1 MSHRLTEDNNAD
13 GCKTIRQMLRYQP
26 DIIARMEDLLDAV
39 ASHMPRVIARR
50 IVDAPIS
57 GPLAMPVE
65 GTVMFADIDGFTQ
78 LSESFARTAS
88 EAGAEELTELIN
100 RFLEIL
106 IATTMPY
113 GGDIQ
118 KFGGDAGMLL
128 FEGENHALRAIA
140 ASLEVQKEMTAQMG
154 EVKTSLGNFPLRISI
169 GLGSGRMIGMGLG
182 NQDGREWLL
191 TGSPLKAMGR
201 AQEIAPPGDVVIEI
215 ISEQECDPRVQ
226 YKKVEEQRY
235 LITGLQAPVAL
246 HPLTPLSPPP
256 RLDPPEYLEWLF
268 SRLDA
273 LTPYLAPSLLELLTT
288 TDNPKQVGQ
297 SSEHRQVTI
306 MMVSLT
312 NFPDLSIHW
321 SNPEAMQR
329 AVHEPNDI
337 FIRARDVIQQYD
349 GIVNKIGA
357 SPQGAYLMALFG
369 APLAHEDD
377 PLRAVLAALELQERS
392 DLPLRIGI
400 NSGFVFA
407 GDVGAEAR
415 REYTVMGDEVNLTYR
430 LMSTSEPGQIWLGP
444 NTARHPIIQRRVN
457 GVAGEPRK
465 FKGKSGLITPF
476 IAQSVHRMGNGVEV
490 EELALVGRETELQ
503 QIEALLRTAIS
514 DQSQAIVLSGPAGV
528 GKTRLVYEVVA
539 HARAMGVR
547 VYEGTAPSYGE
558 HLPYAIWERPLL
570 ACLGL
575 ENTLQ
580 NQRPYEFEAALARYD
595 LNPWGGL
602 LAPLI
607 GLDVPTSPEIM
618 ALTPEQREKQR
629 QDTLAALWEH
639 IATETPAMLVL
650 ENAHWMPLPS
660 MNLLDALIEHLPQR
674 SFLLLVT
681 QRDEEASPQKHPR
694 QEHLHAQILP
704 LEPLPR
710 TMTVNLA
717 RQVAQAP
724 HLPVEV
730 ERWLVKRGGGIPLF
744 TVEAMRTL
752 LTSGILA
759 QSEGEWRLTQPLE
772 EAPLPETAYGMIQ
785 SRIDQLE
792 PPSRHLLRA
801 ATVVGEQMTVPM
813 LVAGYGEESRPAVQ
827 RRLPRLAPLGL
838 ISGDAQGETL
848 IFRQPLIREVA
859 YHGLPFRVR
868 RLVHQR
874 LAMYLNQYR
883 ERATSNW
890 MALLAHHAF
899 EGQEWELA
907 VRSNLELGKRAQH
920 NYLLDQATQAY
931 QHVIEAADAGGL
943 IATEARMEAL
953 QRLGQ
958 TLTLFGRYDEALQ
971 SLQQAR
977 QLLPAVPSTPQDIE
991 NLGQL
996 EYDIA
1001 AVLTNQGGYA
1011 EALENIERGLQ
1022 LPNIAQSLVGA
1033 QLQMQKAGILHRQ
1046 GNYDE
1051 EERWVRSSAE
1061 IVEKLTGEEAL
1072 KVKARAL
1079 YLLAYLASVRGDPD
1093 QALKSGIQS
1102 LEVYQKLQ
1110 DIVGEINART
1120 NLLLI
1125 NLTLSNWQTA
1135 VEHGERGLKLAQ
1147 RIQHTEGEARLAANL
1162 GEVYRYQGRTQ
1173 EARMAYNLTH
1183 KLVQELG
1190 ITYGIALME
1199 NNLAAL
1205 ALREGKYDEVQQRL
1219 DRAEA
1224 LFQQIGSET
1233 MIPETSRHRSALALA
1248 RGEAEAALALAQR
1261 SLSMALAQ
1269 GASSEAGQT
1278 QKVLGEI
1285 YLTLGDCDKAAEA
1298 IEQAILLAQTNHD
1311 RYRQAQATLTQA
1323 RWYKACGQPDLAEQ
1337 ALQNAA
1343 QEFTAL
1349 GALYD
1354 QAQAQAL
1361 LAAWKN

>member
-1 MSHRLTEDNNAD
+1 MAHSPKEGNIIANRKALQQA
-13 GCKTIRQMLRYQP
+13 LRYQP

-50 IVDAPIS
+50 IVEAPAT
-57 GPLAMPVE
+57 GPVALPVE

-88 EAGAEELTELIN
+88 EAGTEELTDLIN

-140 ASLEVQKEMTAQMG
+140 ASLEVQKEMAAQMG

-169 GLGSGRMIGMGLG
+169 GLGSGRMVGMGLG
-182 NQDGREWLL
+182 SRDGREWLL

-201 AQEIAPPGDVVIEI
+201 AQEIAPPGDVVIEVT
-215 ISEQECDPRVQ
+215 SEHECDPRVQ
-226 YKKVEEQRY
+226 YKEVENQRY
-235 LITGLQAPVAL
+235 LITGLQSPIEP
-246 HPLTPLSPPP
+246 HPLAPLPAPPQ
-256 RLDPPEYLEWLF
+256 LDPPEYLEWLF

-306 MMVSLT
+306 MMVSLA

-321 SNPEAMQR
+321 DNPEALQR

-337 FIRARDVIQQYD
+337 FVNARDVIQQYD

-407 GDVGAEAR
+407 GDVGAMAR

-430 LMSTSEPGQIWLGP
+430 LMSTSAPGQIWLGP
-444 NTARHPIIQRRVN
+444 NTARHPIIQHRVN
-457 GVAGEPRK
+457 SVAGKPQK

-476 IAQSVHRMGNGVEV
+476 IAQSVHRMGNGAEV
-490 EELALVGRETELQ
+490 EEQALIGREAEVQ
-503 QIEALLRTAIS
+503 RIEALLQTAIN
-514 DQSQAIVLSGPAGV
+514 DQSQAAVLSGPAGV
-528 GKTRLVYEVVA
+528 GKTRLVYEIMA

-547 VYEGTAPSYGE
+547 VYEGIAPSYGE
-558 HLPYAIWERPLL
+558 HLPYAAWERPLL
-570 ACLGL
+570 ASLGL

-580 NQRPYEFEAALARYD
+580 NQRSHEFEAALDRYD

-607 GLDVPTSPEIM
+607 GLDVLAFPEIM
-618 ALTPEQREKQR
+618 ALTPEQREKYR
-629 QDTLAALWEH
+629 QDILATLWER
-639 IATETPAMLVL
+639 IAAEAPTLLVL
-650 ENAHWMPLPS
+650 ENAHWMPATS
-660 MNLLDALIEHLPQR
+660 ITLLDALIEHLPQR
-674 SFLLLVT
+674 GLLLLVT
-681 QRDEEASPQKHPR
+681 QRDEEAALQRHR
-694 QEHLHAQILP
+694 LHENPNTQTIS
-704 LEPLPR
+704 LEPFPR
-710 TMTVNLA
+710 AMTLALA
-717 RQVAQAP
+717 RQVAQAAR
-724 HLPVEV
+724 LPAEV

-744 TVEAMRTL
+744 TVEAVRTL

-759 QSEGEWRLTQPLE
+759 QSAGEWRLTQPLE

-801 ATVVGEQMTVPM
+801 ATVVGEPMTVPM

-827 RRLPRLAPLGL
+827 RRLPRLVPLGL
-838 ISGDAQGETL
+838 VPGDAQGETL

-907 VRSNLELGKRAQH
+907 IRSNLELGKRAQQ

-931 QHVIEAADAGGL
+931 RRVTEAADAGGL
-943 IATEARMEAL
+943 TATEARMEAL
-953 QRLGQ
+953 HRLGQ

-991 NLGQL
+991 NLGRL

-1001 AVLTNQGGYA
+1001 AVLTNQGTYT
-1011 EALENIERGLQ
+1011 EALEHIERGLQ
-1022 LPNIAQSLVGA
+1022 LPNITQSLVGA
-1033 QLQMQKAGILHRQ
+1033 QLQMQKAGILHRR

-1051 EERWVRSSAE
+1051 EESWVRNSVE
-1061 IVEKLTGEEAL
+1061 IAGRLSGEEAL

-1093 QALKSGIQS
+1093 QALKSGAQS
-1102 LEVYQKLQ
+1102 LEVCQKLQ

-1147 RIQHTEGEARLAANL
+1147 RIHHTEGEARLAANL
-1162 GEVYRYQGRTQ
+1162 GEVYRYQGRIQEARIAFNLALKLTQ
-1173 EARMAYNLTH
+1173 EA
-1183 KLVQELG
+1183 G

-1205 ALREGKYDEVQQRL
+1205 ALYENKYDEAQERL
-1219 DRAEA
+1219 DRAEM
-1224 LFQQIGSET
+1224 LFQQIESET

-1248 RGEAEAALALAQR
+1248 RSDTQTALTLAQR
-1261 SLSMALAQ
+1261 SLDVATAQ

-1278 QKVLGEI
+1278 QQILGEI
-1285 YLTLGDCDKAAEA
+1285 YLARGDCEQAAQA
-1298 IEQAILLAQTNHD
+1298 IEQAIAIAQANQD
-1311 RYRQAQATLTQA
+1311 RYRQAQATLTKA
-1323 RWYKACGQPDLAEQ
+1323 RWRKTCGEADLAEQ
-1337 ALQNAA
+1337 TLQNAV
-1343 QEFTAL
+1343 QEFTTL
-1349 GALYD
+1349 GASYD
-1354 QAQAQAL
+1354 QEQAQSL
-1361 LAAWKN
+1361 LEAWKK